1 MQSSVR
7 QAFSRWGRPRGLR
20 VDNGSPWG
28 SWSDLPT
35 DFALWLIGLGID
47 MIWNPPAQPQDNGT
61 VERSQGTGKRWAEPK
76 SCSTLEELQVRL
88 AALDQIQREDYP
100 IQDGCSRMALYPQ
113 LRHSERVYTASW
125 EKRNWSLERVFEHMA
140 GYAVTRRVD
149 KTGQIKLLN
158 RNLYI
163 GVLHAGQTVY
173 VMFDPQ
179 LREWIIADE
188 ERRELRR
195 KPADYVSRANIVN
208 LKLMHRP
215 PSKQKKS

>member
-1 MQSSVR
+1 MQASVR
-7 QAFSRWGRPRGLR
+7 QAFSRWGRPCGLR

-47 MIWNPPAQPQDNGT
+47 MIWNPPAKPQDNGT

-76 SCSTLEELQVRL
+76 SCSTPEELQIRL
-88 AALDQIQREDYP
+88 AAMDQIQREEYP

-113 LRHSERVYTASW
+113 LRHSGRVYTASW

-149 KTGQIKLLN
+149 KTGQIKLHN

-163 GVLHAGQTVY
+163 GVLHAGKTVY

-179 LREWIIADE
+179 LCEWIIADE

-208 LKLMHRP
+208 LNLMHRP

>member
-1 MQSSVR
+1 MQASVR

-28 SWSDLPT
+28 SWNNLPT

-76 SCSTLEELQVRL
+76 CCSTVEELQTRL
-88 AALDQIQREDYP
+88 AEMDQIQREEYP
-100 IQDGCSRMALYPQ
+100 IQDGCSRMELYPQ
-113 LRHSERVYTASW
+113 LRHSGRVYTAQW
-125 EKRNWSLERVFEHMA
+125 EKRNWSLERVFDHVA

-149 KTGQIKLLN
+149 KTGQIKLHN

-163 GVLHAGQTVY
+163 GVLHAGKTVY

-195 KPADYVSRANIVN
+195 KPADYMSRENIVN